1 MTIGLPPVYLAYVA
15 ASGLFEGIVATAK
28 GEHDIILWSADE
40 VASGNREIEVER
52 CAPGFVAFAGNGG
65 GEVFAFDKTGA
76 VFMLP
81 LIGLEPEAAIQVASD
96 FLALAKGFRRESALG
111 E

>member
-1 MTIGLPPVYLAYVA
+1 MTIELPPSYLAYVA
-15 ASGLFEGIVATAK
+15 ESGLFEGIVVTAK

-40 VASGNREIEVER
+40 VASGNRELGVELY
-52 CAPGFVAFAGNGG
+52 APGFVAFAGNGG
-65 GEVFAFDKTGA
+65 GEVFAFDKIGA

-81 LIGLEPEAAIQVASD
+81 MIGLEPEAAIQVASD
-96 FLALAKGFRRESALG
+96 FLALAKGFRPEAALG

>member
-1 MTIGLPPVYLAYVA
+1 MTIELPPAYRAYVA

-28 GEHDIILWSADE
+28 GDHDIILWGADE
-40 VASGNREIEVER
+40 VASGNRELEVELY
-52 CAPGFVAFAGNGG
+52 APGFVAFAGNGG
-65 GEVFAFDKTGA
+65 GEVFAFDKDGA

-81 LIGLEPEAAIQVASD
+81 TIGMEPDAAIQVASD
-96 FLALAKGFRRESALG
+96 FLTLAKGFKREAALG